1 MSEKEGSWDRQ
12 ATGSNQDR
20 AESED
25 GLRLLLRDG
34 SGRWGQGGAEACDS
48 VRERLSPRK
57 TTGATRAAQGRGKGG
72 LTSTELA
79 HRGPG
84 GDRFEGPRVREWK
97 RHS

>member
-1 MSEKEGSWDRQ
+1 MREAGTDRQ

-57 TTGATRAAQGRGKGG
+57 TTGATQAAQGRGKGG